1 MAAVPTV
8 PIARSLC
15 HSVSPVRLRRAAGF
29 QAHLELTWNR
39 CVGRRCCCC
48 CCVARLAEHCPN
60 LVPSSAPCHWEP
72 SSRVGCAAPT
82 PARPLTAT
90 PNLKQVV
97 VSLCAVGGSYV
108 PTKRGNFE
116 FTLSHPTLRHV
127 VDIPRHCWRR
137 SLTPSSLLCSHRFAR
152 RSRAASAASRP
163 LSAAASD

>member
-29 QAHLELTWNR
+29 PAHLELTWNR

-97 VSLCAVGGSYV
+97 VSLCAVGGSHRFL
-108 PTKRGNFE
+108 PNE
-116 FTLSHPTLRHV
+116 ATLSSQFHTLYVETCSGHPPPLLAAES
-127 VDIPRHCWRR
+127 DALLA
-137 SLTPSSLLCSHRFAR
+137 SLQPSL
-152 RSRAASAASRP
+152 RAALTSCFSREP
-163 LSAAASD
+163 PIERSSF